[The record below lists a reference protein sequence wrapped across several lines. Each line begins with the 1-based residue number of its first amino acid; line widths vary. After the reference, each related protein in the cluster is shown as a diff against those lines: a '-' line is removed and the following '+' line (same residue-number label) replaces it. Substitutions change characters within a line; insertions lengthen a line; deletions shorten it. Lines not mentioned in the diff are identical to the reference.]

1 MTEVYQ
7 DWAES
12 MSNLTLGAIN
22 YGIQESKHEKHPPSQ
37 GEFIAQ
43 CRKFV
48 PPSVAKLDNKLSPE
62 QIEKNKARIAEII
75 KQLGKH
81 KHEHNST
88 GD

>member
-22 YGIQESKHEKHPPSQ
+22 HGINEAKHEKHPPSQ
-37 GEFIAQ
+37 GEFIAH

-48 PPSVAKLDNKLSPE
+48 PPTQIKLDNKLTPE

-75 KQLGKH
+75 KQLGRSKN
-81 KHEHNST
+81 EHDT
-88 GD
+88 QGD